1 MPEFGFSALLPRI
14 VGFASAVEMCLT
26 SAKLDAQTSL
36 AKGLLSRLTDAEN
49 ALPEAIELASQLA
62 ERPLLQVLL
71 TRQLLCDNVAET
83 DWNLVLT
90 REREAFVTVFR
101 AQRAARLARE
111 AAANP

>member
-1 MPEFGFSALLPRI
+1 
-14 VGFASAVEMCLT
+14 
-26 SAKLDAQTSL
+26 
-36 AKGLLSRLTDAEN
+36 
-49 ALPEAIELASQLA
+49 LPEAIELASQLA